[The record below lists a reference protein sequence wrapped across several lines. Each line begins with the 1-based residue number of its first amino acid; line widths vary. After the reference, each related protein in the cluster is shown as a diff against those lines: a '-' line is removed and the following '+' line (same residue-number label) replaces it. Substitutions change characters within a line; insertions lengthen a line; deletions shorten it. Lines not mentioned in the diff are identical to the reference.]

1 MNPRGTRKTATRTLL
16 FVPIIHSS
24 ADLGSLAEDVAKKG
38 ISGLGE
44 VAWKTHQRTVQG
56 FWDAII
62 EYFSSVDV
70 SGMLIYQDGMVA
82 DGEIGEKIVEEGVRS
97 GSKNYELVA
106 KLQKRGATLVKTEDF
121 NLVKEEHDH
130 VIKLIQARTEVE
142 KINALKRY
150 TSIKASLLHR
160 RDGFIARRI
169 HKTLHEGRTGIL
181 LLGAYHDIEPTLP
194 EDIRT
199 IEIKNAR
206 KVREYKDLLPFSFKN
221 RQRFEELGD
230 YLVSKIAV

>member
-1 MNPRGTRKTATRTLL
+1 MKTLL

-44 VAWKTHQRTVQG
+44 AVWKAHQRTVHG

-62 EYFSSVDV
+62 EYFSSLDV

-82 DGEIGEKIVEEGVRS
+82 DGEIGEKIVKAGVRS
-97 GSKNYELVA
+97 GSKNFELVA
-106 KLQKRGATLVKTEDF
+106 ELQKRGATLVKTEDF

-130 VIKLIQARTEVE
+130 VLKLIQARTEVE
-142 KINALKRY
+142 KLQAVRRY

-169 HKTLHEGRTGIL
+169 HETLHEGRTGIL
-181 LLGAYHDIEPTLP
+181 LLGAYHDIEPALP
-194 EDIRT
+194 EDIR
-199 IEIKNAR
+199 IVELKNAH
-206 KVREYKDLLPFSFKN
+206 KIREYKDLLPFSSKN

-230 YLVSKIAV
+230 YLVSKIEL